1 MQIHEIKR
9 AHAHKKSK
17 LVARGGKRGKTAG
30 KGGKGQTARAGHR
43 VRPAMRD
50 IIKKLPKLR
59 GHGKNRSESVF
70 YRGPE
75 AVVNLSA
82 LNVFAKGDA
91 VNPATLI
98 ARGLVKEVFGKVPA
112 VKILGTGE
120 ITVALT
126 FTGCTVSEAASTK
139 IKAAGGTITITA
151 KPKPQTE
158 AQLKK
163 IADKKA
169 KKLEKKSSA
178 KGGSAKGGKK
188 K

>member
-9 AHAHKKSK
+9 THAHKKSK
-17 LVARGGKRGKTAG
+17 LVARGGKRGKTSG

-82 LNVFAKGDA
+82 LNVFTNGDA
-91 VNPATLI
+91 VNPKTLI
-98 ARGLVKEVFGKVPA
+98 AKGLIKEIFGKTPV
-112 VKILGTGE
+112 VKILGTGTLSVP
-120 ITVALT
+120 ITV
-126 FTGCTVSEAASTK
+126 TGCTASATAIAAIEK
-139 IKAAGGTITITA
+139 AGGTFTVST
-151 KPKPQTE
+151 KQKPQSDE
-158 AQLKK
+158 QLQK
-163 IADKKA
+163 IAKRK
-169 KKLEKKSSA
+169 EKRTS
-178 KGGSAKGGKK
+178 KGKVSTSGKK
-188 K
+188 KK